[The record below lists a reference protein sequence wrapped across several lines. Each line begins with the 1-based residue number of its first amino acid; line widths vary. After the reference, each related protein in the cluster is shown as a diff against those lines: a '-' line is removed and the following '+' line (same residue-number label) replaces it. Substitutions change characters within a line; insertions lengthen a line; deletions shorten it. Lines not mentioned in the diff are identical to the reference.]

1 MKKDQGKVWLARKLG
16 NIENAAVSWNPFG
29 TLTISWTNK
38 DRRDTFGMITP
49 KLARLL
55 AKRIIEALED

>member
-16 NIENAAVSWNPFG
+16 AKENASVHWNTQGKLIIGWADGGNWGSFGNVS
-29 TLTISWTNK
+29 
-38 DRRDTFGMITP
+38 P